1 MKEDEEEEKETHTK
15 GREEDEEDEEDEI
28 NFVEHSEM
36 KMQRTRKYDS
46 LKKFFVQDATHIA
59 VVSGT
64 TWAWASQAALVR
76 CLGYS

>member
-1 MKEDEEEEKETHTK
+1 MKEEEEEGEKKETHTK
-15 GREEDEEDEEDEI
+15 GREEDEEDEI
-28 NFVEHSEM
+28 NFVEYSEM

-64 TWAWASQAALVR
+64 T
-76 CLGYS
+76 